1 MSSNLAT
8 SWCSVEDNL
17 THRAAKGSVIP
28 VAAAAGPSCCPV
40 IAWQA
45 WRTAAGL
52 HEGPA
57 FRSIDR
63 HGNLGDGL
71 SDRAVGVIHHRTA
84 RRAGLDPTLLST
96 HSLRA
101 GYVVT
106 TTAQRGHSERA
117 IAKISCHHSVLVL
130 GLHPTGH
137 HLAGQRHRPRLVA
150 H

>member
-57 FRSIDR
+57 LRSIDR

-71 SDRAVGVIHHRTA
+71 SDRAVSVILDRTA
-84 RRAGLDPTLLST
+84 RRAGLDPTQMSA

-101 GYVVT
+101 GYVT
-106 TTAQRGHSERA
+106 TTAQRGHRERA
-117 IAKISCHHSVLVL
+117 IANNS
-130 GLHPTGH
+130 
-137 HLAGQRHRPRLVA
+137 RHRSVPVLRDYIRRATVWQDSATDLGW
-150 H
+150 